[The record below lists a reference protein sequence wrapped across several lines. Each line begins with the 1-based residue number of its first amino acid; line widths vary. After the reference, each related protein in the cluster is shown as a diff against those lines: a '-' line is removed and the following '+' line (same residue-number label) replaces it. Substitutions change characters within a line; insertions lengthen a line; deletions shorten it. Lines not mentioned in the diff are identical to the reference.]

1 MALVTLEEARTVLG
15 FPASEDDLYTFLIA
29 SASAVIEKIT
39 KQKFEETEVTEQLDG
54 GFAEL
59 ILRYRPVSSVESVK
73 DFADPDNPI
82 TLDADTDYT
91 LYPERGYL
99 VKVERGSAVPGEF
112 TGTFGLELLIPIGPI
127 WAGGVKRWEVAYT
140 AGEAAGVPA
149 DIKQAAIQLIAFY
162 AAMAEQSGGAF
173 QSETI
178 GDYSYTLASGQMS
191 SSSGIPPSIFLILK
205 NYIEPS
211 F

>member
-15 FPASEDDLYTFLIA
+15 FSAAQDDLYEFLIA

-39 KQKFEETEVTEQLDG
+39 KLKFEETEITEKLDG
-54 GFAEL
+54 GYAEL
-59 ILRYRPVSSVESVK
+59 ILRYRPVISVESVK
-73 DFADPDNPI
+73 DYADPDNPI
-82 TLDADTDYT
+82 ELEDDEFT

-99 VKVERGSAVPGEF
+99 VMTERGQPVPGEF
-112 TGTFGLELLIPIGPI
+112 IGTFGLNLLNPFGPI
-127 WAGGVKRWEVAYT
+127 WAGGVKRWEVEYT
-140 AGEAAGVPA
+140 AGESAGVPA

-162 AAMAEQSGGAF
+162 ASSQTGGAF

-178 GDYSYTLASGQMS
+178 GDYSYTLASGQMM
-191 SSSGIPPSIFLILK
+191 SGGVPPSVMVILK
-205 NYIEPS
+205 NYIEVS